1 MKAVRLVH
9 IGRPLELHDI
19 PVPVIGDRDVLI
31 RVRAAGICH
40 SDVHYRAGRSPMG
53 PLPLTLGH
61 EVAGVVEQIGPR
73 VQTVQVGDRVCVH
86 YLLSCGECVYC
97 STGHEQFCERGAM
110 LGHHTPGG
118 YAEYIAVPDRNAVP
132 LPAPIPFEQGAIL
145 MCSAATVFHALRK
158 ARLQGGET
166 VAIFGVGGLGISALQ
181 LARAFGALDVYAV
194 DLHADK
200 LRLAARYGAI
210 PVDATAG
217 DPVAA
222 IRTLTG
228 GRGVDV
234 ALEVIGLPVTM
245 QQAVQVLAV
254 LGRAVIAGVSS
265 APLSLDT
272 YRDLLGRE
280 AELIGTNDHLRYEL
294 PLLLELTRRG
304 QLDLSEAVTRTV
316 PLDSG
321 AINAVLDD
329 LDQFRGAVR
338 TVVVP

>member
-1 MKAVRLVH
+1 MKAVRLVQ
-9 IGRPLELHDI
+9 IGRPLEGHDI
-19 PVPVIGDRDVLI
+19 PVPTIGDRDVLI

-61 EVAGVVEQIGPR
+61 EVAGVVEQIGPH

-86 YLLSCGECVYC
+86 YLLSCGECFYC

-110 LGHHTPGG
+110 LGHHAPGG

-132 LPAPIPFEQGAIL
+132 LPASIPFEQGAIL

-194 DLHADK
+194 DLDADK
-200 LRLAARYGAI
+200 LRLAAKYGAI

-222 IRTLTG
+222 IRELTG

-265 APLSLDT
+265 QPLSLDT

-280 AELIGTNDHLRYEL
+280 AELIGSNDHLLTEL
-294 PLLLELTRRG
+294 PAL
-304 QLDLSEAVTRTV
+304 LDLAQRGRLDLTAAVTRTI
-316 PLDSG
+316 PLDAG
-321 AINAVLDD
+321 AINAALDE
-329 LDQFRGAVR
+329 LESYGAAIR
-338 TVVVP
+338 TVIVP